1 MHEII
6 NYLNQVD
13 TSVFLYLNGFH
24 NQYWDYFM
32 TMYSSRFVW
41 VPFYASFLYVMI
53 RNLHIKVT
61 IASLLVMVAII
72 FICDQTASTI
82 LKPMVE
88 RMRPSNLDNPISPWV
103 HVAFNYRGGR
113 YGFPSSHAANAW
125 GMVFFAMY
133 LARNRKL
140 NLFLLAWAI
149 VMAYSRAYMGVH
161 YPGDILVG
169 IFFGALYATLCYYLL
184 AYIDPQ
190 GIEQWKT
197 TGRQLHQSWLPITMG
212 SLSVLVML
220 TVAVFM
226 AATQIDIFFN

>member
-1 MHEII
+1 M
-6 NYLNQVD
+6 D
-13 TSVFLYLNGFH
+13 
-24 NQYWDYFM
+24 
-32 TMYSSRFVW
+32 
-41 VPFYASFLYVMI
+41 
-53 RNLHIKVT
+53 
-61 IASLLVMVAII
+61 
-72 FICDQTASTI
+72 
-82 LKPMVE
+82 
-88 RMRPSNLDNPISPWV
+88 SP
-103 HVAFNYRGGR
+103 
-113 YGFPSSHAANAW
+113 PHAANAW

-220 TVAVFM
+220 TVAAFM

>member
-61 IASLLVMVAII
+61 IASLLVIVAII

-220 TVAVFM
+220 TVAAFM

>member
-1 MHEII
+1 MTDM
-6 NYLNQVD
+6 LNTLEQAD
-13 TSVFLYLNGFH
+13 TQLLLFLNGFH
-24 NQYWDYFM
+24 NSYWDYFM
-32 TMYSSRFVW
+32 MMYSSRFVW
-41 VPFYASFLYVMI
+41 IPFYASFLYVMF
-53 RNLHIKVT
+53 RNYDWRSTTKCL
-61 IASLLVMVAII
+61 VAII
-72 FICDQTASTI
+72 AIVVLCDQTTSGLI
-82 LKPMVE
+82 KPMVE
-88 RMRPSNLDNPISPWV
+88 RLRPSNTDNPISPMV
-103 HVAFNYRGGR
+103 HIVNNYRGGR

-149 VMAYSRAYMGVH
+149 VM
-161 YPGDILVG
+161 G

-220 TVAVFM
+220 TVAAFM